1 LQFKT
6 KEKIVGNVKQR
17 DVCRMVLDRNEVLAD
32 QIATLILESVGNE
45 VSNESLKDL
54 IVKIKAETTKSS
66 NSTVDAI
73 INLFK

>member
-1 LQFKT
+1 M
-6 KEKIVGNVKQR
+6 GNVKQR

>member
-1 LQFKT
+1 M
-6 KEKIVGNVKQR
+6 GNVKQR

-45 VSNESLKDL
+45 VSNESLRDL

>member
-1 LQFKT
+1 M
-6 KEKIVGNVKQR
+6 GNVKQR

-73 INLFK
+73 INLFKWKE